1 MNIYKLPVLGK
12 VLRKERVMD
21 LVMDLEEL
29 EFQMRDV
36 CAAILELTDQGDDL
50 HKEIVEL
57 LRLHGGAAKGN
68 VLQTARIAGI
78 QAA

>member
-1 MNIYKLPVLGK
+1 MNIYRLPVLGK

-21 LVMDLEEL
+21 LVEDLEEL

-50 HKEIVEL
+50 HKEVHEL
-57 LRLHGGAAKGN
+57 L
-68 VLQTARIAGI
+68 
-78 QAA
+78 QALDG